1 MPDANEVQRQKAL
14 TDAKTSLERMQ
25 KFDPN
30 TLPRANDLGALNFND
45 AVDPATKLI
54 GLYGQLSLDVLEA
67 LSSARLVKVKN
78 QADSDYN
85 RLDEILKFE
94 PGTPKSQRDNL
105 IQSLY
110 AAYDPAF
117 EALAESISYSVRRST
132 DFEKLGRDA
141 RAVLQGV
148 KDEAESIRKQLVVSK
163 KEADST
169 LDAIKKVA
177 AEQGVSQQA
186 IYFKTEGDDHST
198 TAGKWLKATVA
209 LTVVLALYALST
221 LFLHKFDMLKPTN
234 AFETVQLTVSKVLIF
249 GTIFFMLV
257 LCSRNYLAH
266 RHNAIVNKHRQ
277 NALATYT
284 AIVKAANNPTNSDIV
299 LNKAADCI
307 FTPQPTGYSKSE
319 GGEGG
324 SMSFLTVG
332 PNSVKP
338 SVGGV

>member
-25 KFDPN
+25 KFDPD
-30 TLPRANDLGALNFND
+30 TLPRADDLGALNFKD
-45 AVDPATKLI
+45 AVEPATKLI
-54 GLYGQLSLDVLEA
+54 GLYAQLSVDVLDA
-67 LSSARLVKVKN
+67 LSLARLNKVKS

-85 RLDEILKFE
+85 RLEEILKFE
-94 PGTPKSQRDNL
+94 PGTPRAQRDTL
-105 IQSLY
+105 IQALY

-132 DFEKLGRDA
+132 DFDKLGRDA

-148 KDEAESIRKQLVVSK
+148 KDEAEVIRKELGGFK
-163 KEADST
+163 TEAAAA
-169 LDAIKKVA
+169 LAEIKRVA
-177 AEQGVSQQA
+177 AEKGVSQEA
-186 IYFKTEGDDHST
+186 IHFSKEEVAHSK
-198 TAGKWLKATVA
+198 AAVKWLWATVA
-209 LTVVLALYALST
+209 MAVVLALYAIST
-221 LFLHKFDMLKPTN
+221 LFLHKSELLKPTN

-266 RHNAIVNKHRQ
+266 RHNAVVNKHRQ

-284 AIVKAANNPTNSDIV
+284 TIVQAANNPTNSDIV

-307 FTPQPTGYSKSE
+307 FTPRPTGYSKSE

-324 SMSFLTVG
+324 STSFLTVG

-338 SVGGV
+338 SVGGG